1 MTAVSVGPP
10 VRLDSAER
18 APGQLLAWHKRLRR
32 EGGSMSDEGHA
43 AADVPATDM
52 QRSSRD
58 RAVLRA
64 DLERWLATRLPPGA
78 EPRVDAVE
86 GTSANGM
93 SSETLLFEAAWR
105 ESGAARHERLV
116 ARLAPDA
123 HDVPVFPSYDLPGQ
137 FEAIRLVGEHTDV
150 PVPPVWWCEPDPAA
164 LGAPFFV
171 MSRVD
176 GRVPP
181 DVMPYSFGD
190 NWLHD
195 ADPAD
200 QRHLQDATVD
210 VLARLHAVGDPERRF
225 GFLVPDA
232 PGDTP
237 LRRRVALTRAW
248 YDFAAADGFRSP
260 LVERAFAWL
269 DDHWPARESDQVLC
283 WGDSRIGNMLYDGF
297 EPAAVLDWEM
307 ATLGPPE
314 LDLAW
319 LVYAHR
325 IFDDLAHMMDLP
337 GMPGFLRAT
346 DVFASYEATTG
357 HAPRD
362 LEFFGTYAAVQFA
375 IVFLRTGARSV
386 HFGEAEMPAAVD
398 DIVMNGPQ
406 LALMLD
412 GQYWDQ

>member
-1 MTAVSVGPP
+1 
-10 VRLDSAER
+10 
-18 APGQLLAWHKRLRR
+18 
-32 EGGSMSDEGHA
+32 
-43 AADVPATDM
+43 
-52 QRSSRD
+52 
-58 RAVLRA
+58 
-64 DLERWLATRLPPGA
+64 
-78 EPRVDAVE
+78 
-86 GTSANGM
+86 
-93 SSETLLFEAAWR
+93 
-105 ESGAARHERLV
+105 LV

-137 FEAIRLVGEHTDV
+137 FEAIRLVGEHTHV
-150 PVPPVWWCEPDPAA
+150 PVPPVGGGGPAPAA

-260 LVERAFAWL
+260 LVERALARL
-269 DDHWPARESDQVLC
+269 GQPLPAPG
-283 WGDSRIGNMLYDGF
+283 GD
-297 EPAAVLDWEM
+297 
-307 ATLGPPE
+307 
-314 LDLAW
+314 
-319 LVYAHR
+319 
-325 IFDDLAHMMDLP
+325 P
-337 GMPGFLRAT
+337 G
-346 DVFASYEATTG
+346 
-357 HAPRD
+357 
-362 LEFFGTYAAVQFA
+362 
-375 IVFLRTGARSV
+375 
-386 HFGEAEMPAAVD
+386 
-398 DIVMNGPQ
+398 
-406 LALMLD
+406 
-412 GQYWDQ
+412 